1 MSLLQSLSLELWALP
16 SPRSGGCLPL
26 PCGGWLWASPL
37 PAFRL
42 LLVPRRSAGVG
53 QPKAEAGEGILHPL
67 AARAVVGDAAGH
79 SWWALVGI
87 WSDGTKFPPKPVS
100 LGALGEGWDEL
111 QGWVFRRHV
120 RCSGRRL
127 HARLLPTLVQRGISS
142 CQSGVL
148 SVCPPTQASIKIQ
161 AGLNVCQSPA
171 AEARAP
177 DADPR
182 PGTPRPGGEGRDW
195 SVECAA

>member
-1 MSLLQSLSLELWALP
+1 MLDTPKLRQERESCIPWLQEPWWAMLQDTA
-16 SPRSGGCLPL
+16 GG
-26 PCGGWLWASPL
+26 
-37 PAFRL
+37 L
-42 LLVPRRSAGVG
+42 LLGSGVMEPNFLPNLSPSVPWER
-53 QPKAEAGEGILHPL
+53 
-67 AARAVVGDAAGH
+67 
-79 SWWALVGI
+79 
-87 WSDGTKFPPKPVS
+87 
-100 LGALGEGWDEL
+100 GEGWDEL
-111 QGWVFRRHV
+111 QGWAELQGWVFCRHV

-182 PGTPRPGGEGRDW
+182 PGTLRPGGEGWDW
-195 SVECAA
+195 SVKCAA